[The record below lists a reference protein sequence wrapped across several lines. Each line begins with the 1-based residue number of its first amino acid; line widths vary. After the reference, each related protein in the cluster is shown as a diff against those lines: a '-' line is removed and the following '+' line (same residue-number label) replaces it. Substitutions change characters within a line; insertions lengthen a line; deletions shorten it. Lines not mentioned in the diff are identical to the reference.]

1 MIHTIANAMV
11 GGMYGAILAYNFITN
26 DYKTIIF
33 AMVGWVA
40 FLVYIGTNKGARR

>member
-40 FLVYIGTNKGARR
+40 FLVYIGTNKGARV